1 MNKEFWTLYDTPLTY
16 ARTKKAPLEDNIL
29 WDSLAAAQAYVDN
42 VDQYAYVICGVVIS
56 ELYSGIRSKKEEK
69 AIELFVNSIDS
80 LLMEQ
85 NDWLQIGN
93 FICNLRK
100 NGLSVPFQDAVIAYL
115 SVKNNCKILTNDKH
129 FSMMK
134 IIDNRIVCV

>member
-1 MNKEFWTLYDTPLTY
+1 MILLDTNVIIDMLNN
-16 ARTKKAPLEDNIL
+16 ED
-29 WDSLAAAQAYVDN
+29 DSRWNFLLQEEC
-42 VDQYAYVICGVVIS
+42 VICGVVIS
-56 ELYSGIRSKKEEK
+56 ELHSGIRSKKEEK
-69 AIELFVNSIDS
+69 AIEVFVNSIDS
-80 LLMEQ
+80 LLIEQ
-85 NDWLQIGN
+85 TDWLQIGN

-115 SVKNNCKILTNDKH
+115 SVKNNCKILTNDNH